1 MALVVGLRT
10 LSRGVR
16 IRVKEN
22 GTGNKVTLSPTVTT
36 NVDLD
41 DVEVRR
47 SLANHGAIGQYLVV
61 PPAS

>member
-16 IRVKEN
+16 IRVKNTN
-22 GTGNKVTLSPTVTT
+22 GDKVTLSPTTTT